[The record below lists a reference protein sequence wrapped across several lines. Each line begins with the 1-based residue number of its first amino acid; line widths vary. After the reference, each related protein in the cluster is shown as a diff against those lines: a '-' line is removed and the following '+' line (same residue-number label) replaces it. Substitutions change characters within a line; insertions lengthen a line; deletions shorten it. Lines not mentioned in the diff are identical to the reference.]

1 MTPGPARDYLDY
13 LTDILEAATKAVA
26 FVRGMTFEQFETDDR
41 TLFAVVRALE
51 IVGEAASGEQAI
63 ELTRQLLPDV
73 VLLDV
78 SMPGMSGVEATRR
91 IHAECPDV
99 QVIGLSMYDEA
110 EKGKAIRDAGA
121 VAYLSKTSPFETL
134 IAAVRACLDRQ

>member
-51 IVGEAASGEQAI
+51 IVGEAAKRIPESVRTQYPTIPWGSMTGMRDKLI
-63 ELTRQLLPDV
+63 HDYVGVNQLVVWKTVTEDLPPIIP
-73 VLLDV
+73 LLQQILND
-78 SMPGMSGVEATRR
+78 
-91 IHAECPDV
+91 
-99 QVIGLSMYDEA
+99 
-110 EKGKAIRDAGA
+110 
-121 VAYLSKTSPFETL
+121 F
-134 IAAVRACLDRQ
+134 AAKEVDHS